1 MYARNLFVN
10 EGAEEKRRS
19 EYIRL
24 FFLHAINKRYYSQ
37 TKKKFNCIIFKLYN
51 I

>member
-37 TKKKFNCIIFKLYN
+37 TKKKVSLYN